1 MARYEPKHV
10 DVTICV
16 DDTLSKG
23 VESWAWYGLQPI
35 NRLTVPDGT
44 VLMTSLQPFD
54 ALLKDI
60 HKKDAPYKLSLI
72 RAKASFSGLWVY
84 KEDHTEVRILGA
96 LAKIAPSFLT
106 LDAVAEAIKE
116 MEWGSELKVASA
128 RKAFDRIET
137 REVKIT
143 EGNAEVPYAF
153 EMPKWWEMREG
164 VTIPAIPI
172 GKPKEGGQGYV
183 PERNPY
189 FKKFSTRTMRPVID
203 FDTCV
208 KCNLCWISCPDS
220 VFDVM
225 PDGTFD
231 AAMEACCGCG
241 VCEAVCPVEHCI
253 TMVNE
258 AAFEDNASQ
267 WEMWRKDKTA
277 YKTVIQAIAKKISG
291 GQLVAEYIVAEGEHS
306 QFEIV
311 KHASTVGARV
321 FCGSSGVGWA
331 YAMECL
337 VVTPPLRVPMVCL
350 VGNRALDDPGAFGVE
365 HNDALVVRDLG
376 WMLCWIDTSQEAL
389 DTTLIAYRVAEDR
402 RVFLPLAISA
412 DGAFLTHSQAI
423 TMVPPK
429 EKVDRYLPRYDRG
442 DLLLHPD
449 NPITV
454 APQANEDWVI
464 EIRRQNDEAMKR
476 AVGVIEEAYADFRR
490 VFGRGPENPWFE
502 EYMADDAEIILVGM
516 GTISLPIKVAIREMR
531 AKGKKVG
538 LVRLRWFR
546 PFPFE
551 RLVKA
556 LSGAK
561 AIGVIDRDY
570 SFGSPFHSGVV
581 ANEIR
586 ASLYNA
592 DTRPPLLSFI
602 CGLRGREVT
611 LEDVNKA
618 VDVCY
623 AAAKAATAD
632 AKTHW
637 LGVRE

>member
-1 MARYEPKHV
+1 MLETKAAPV
-10 DVTICV
+10 VS
-16 DDTLSKG
+16 DDQ
-23 VESWAWYGLQPI
+23 E
-35 NRLTVPDGT
+35 
-44 VLMTSLQPFD
+44 M
-54 ALLKDI
+54 
-60 HKKDAPYKLSLI
+60 LI
-72 RAKASFSGLWVY
+72 SGS
-84 KEDHTEVRILGA
+84 EACAEA
-96 LAKIAPSFLT
+96 LALA
-106 LDAVAEAIKE
+106 D
-116 MEWGSELKVASA
+116 
-128 RKAFDRIET
+128 
-137 REVKIT
+137 
-143 EGNAEVPYAF
+143 
-153 EMPKWWEMREG
+153 
-164 VTIPAIPI
+164 
-172 GKPKEGGQGYV
+172 
-183 PERNPY
+183 
-189 FKKFSTRTMRPVID
+189 ID
-203 FDTCV
+203 V
-208 KCNLCWISCPDS
+208 
-220 VFDVM
+220 V
-225 PDGTFD
+225 
-231 AAMEACCGCG
+231 
-241 VCEAVCPVEHCI
+241 
-253 TMVNE
+253 
-258 AAFEDNASQ
+258 
-267 WEMWRKDKTA
+267 TA
-277 YKTVIQAIAKKISG
+277 YPIRPYDTVMQAIAKKIAN

-321 FCGSSGVGWA
+321 FCGSSGVGWM

-402 RVFLPLAISA
+402 RIFLPLAISA

-429 EKVDRYLPRYDRG
+429 EKVDRFLPRYDRG

-490 VFGRGPENPWFE
+490 IFGRGPENPWFE
-502 EYMADDAEIILVGM
+502 EYMADDAEVILIGM

-538 LVRLRWFR
+538 LIRLRWFR

-551 RLVKA
+551 RLAKA

-592 DTRPPLLSFI
+592 DKRPPLLSFI
-602 CGLRGREVT
+602 CGLGGREVT

-618 VDVCY
+618 VDMCE
-623 AAAKAATAD
+623 AAAKSGKSD